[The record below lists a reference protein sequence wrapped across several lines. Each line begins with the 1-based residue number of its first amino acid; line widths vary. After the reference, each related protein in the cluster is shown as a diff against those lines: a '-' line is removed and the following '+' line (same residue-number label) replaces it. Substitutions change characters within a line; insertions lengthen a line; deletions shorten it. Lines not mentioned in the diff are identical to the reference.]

1 MRLTSLDRGFYP
13 VNNDGSGEAR
23 MARMARRGLL
33 LSAAAGGAAAMAA
46 PAARGQGGG
55 FPVRPL
61 RLVLPFNPGG
71 AIDALTRM
79 LAERMSAELGQP
91 VVVEARPGAN
101 TIVGAEIVAKAPPD
115 GHTFMITT
123 NSTHTNNP
131 ALYPELPYDPQR
143 SFAPVTLI
151 SMGTVLL
158 LTAAARPF
166 RDAAG
171 FAPWARAQGRP
182 VTYGSWG
189 VGSAGHLYGELL
201 KTRHALPMLEHV
213 PYRGEQPA
221 ILDMLAGRLDVT
233 FCSPVGAR
241 PQVAAGAAHA
251 LAMAGSA
258 RSAAM
263 PEVPTFA
270 EQGFDGIDMPI
281 FVAAW
286 GPAGTPPAIV
296 ARLRGSLARAAA
308 DEAVRSAMIQQ
319 GQTPVLSSPE
329 ELAATV
335 ARDAPRWAALIRS
348 SGARVE

>member
-1 MRLTSLDRGFYP
+1 MLDRR
-13 VNNDGSGEAR
+13 A
-23 MARMARRGLL
+23 LL
-33 LSAAAGGAAAMAA
+33 AGAALLPL
-46 PAARGQGGG
+46 PALAQDGA
-55 FPVRPL
+55 FPSRPL
-61 RLVLPFNPGG
+61 RLVSPFNPGG
-71 AIDALTRM
+71 AIDVLNRM
-79 LAERMSAELGQP
+79 LAERMTADLGQP

-115 GHTFMITT
+115 GHVFMITT

-131 ALYPELPYDPQR
+131 ALYRELPYDAQR
-143 SFAPVTLI
+143 SFAPVTLL

-158 LTAAARPF
+158 LGPASAPYADAR
-166 RDAAG
+166 G
-171 FAPWARAQGRP
+171 FADWARAQAR

-189 VGSAGHLYGELL
+189 VGSGGHLFGEKLRA
-201 KTRHALPMLEHV
+201 RHGLPLEHV

-241 PQVAAGAAHA
+241 PQIAAGTGRAVG
-251 LAMAGSA
+251 MTGSR

-270 EQGFDGIDMPI
+270 EQGFDGLDMPL

-286 GPAGTPPAIV
+286 APAGTPQAVV
-296 ARLRGSLARAAA
+296 ARLRESLVRAVA
-308 DEAVRSAMIQQ
+308 EPAVREQMLRQ
-319 GQTPVLSSPE
+319 GQTPVLSTPE

-335 ARDAPRWAALIRS
+335 ARDAPRWAELIRA